1 MHKEEPVEPKWIQNL
16 DNKIKQLRRDISYTQ
31 LILSCSVNTNYTE
44 HQHRICERLQNVKCD
59 TLVYRVKLLTQE
71 LKATSS
77 KVSYHRKKI
86 QQDRINRLFVKKPTL
101 VYRSFWGGTVEIN
114 KAPSMDEVEKFWK
127 DIWGKKVNFNE
138 KPIWLRTLE
147 SEYCKNI
154 KPKSYQ
160 ITTSVLDAMISKIQN
175 NKAPGIEQIT
185 GFWYKS
191 LHSYCHGLVLFN
203 KAFSGLIDIPGW
215 LTRVLTRFL
224 PKNDETDNPKT
235 YQPIA
240 CQNIMLKLY
249 TSCINLFLKDHCEIN
264 SFFFFLR
271 K

>member
-1 MHKEEPVEPKWIQNL
+1 M
-16 DNKIKQLRRDISYTQ
+16 
-31 LILSCSVNTNYTE
+31 
-44 HQHRICERLQNVKCD
+44 RLKN
-59 TLVYRVKLLTQE
+59 
-71 LKATSS
+71 
-77 KVSYHRKKI
+77 
-86 QQDRINRLFVKKPTL
+86 
-101 VYRSFWGGTVEIN
+101 
-114 KAPSMDEVEKFWK
+114 FWK

-175 NKAPGIEQIT
+175 NKAPGIERIT
-185 GFWYKS
+185 RFWQKS

-215 LTRVLTRFL
+215 LARVLTRFL

-249 TSCINLFLKDHCEIN
+249 TSCINRFLKDHCEIN
-264 SFFFFLR
+264 SFFFFST
-271 K
+271 KMSYMKTKIGHNTT